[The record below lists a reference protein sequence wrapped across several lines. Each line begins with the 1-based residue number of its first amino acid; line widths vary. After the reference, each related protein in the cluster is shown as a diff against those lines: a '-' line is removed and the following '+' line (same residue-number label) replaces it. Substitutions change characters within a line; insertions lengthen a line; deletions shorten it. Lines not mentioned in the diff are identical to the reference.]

1 MEQLLSAQLQ
11 IHGRIART
19 MENLK
24 KAGAANIG
32 VTMQRAQLLNL
43 ERTLSVAASDTEVK
57 PANSDMISL
66 RNTLPRIPL
75 PQFSGKFEDWPA
87 YRDLFES
94 LVITEPSLSNIKRFQ
109 YLKSSVKGDAEQL
122 IISFP
127 TTSENFDRA
136 WTTLTDHYENKRLL
150 LRSYLS
156 AFTSLGRMKHDSVA
170 DIRRIFNR
178 MITTVGALEGI
189 GRPLTNCTDLFVHLI
204 VELLD
209 DRTKQEWE
217 KLFTKKS
224 DPPSYEQLRDFLE
237 NQVLKQGVLRPKAS
251 QGSSGKSS
259 EKITRSLRTQQ
270 QPKRGAESNRNCP
283 ICNQEHYIMI
293 CEHYKS
299 RTPQERKE
307 IVNTHRLCMNCLERH
322 KLTECPSTKH
332 CGKCTAR
339 HHTTLHEAFVDATTI
354 SAVAIHVT
362 DRPTIECTPV
372 LLATARVLVTDSS
385 GALQTVRALVDPGS
399 ETCLVAES
407 LAQRLR
413 LPRTPTAVAIYGVGG
428 QQTGVLRARV
438 SLSLTSR
445 VTAVSMK
452 ISALVFPR
460 ITDYGGVADR
470 RSCAWAHLQGLEL
483 ADPEFYNQ
491 DPVELLLGADVYAY
505 IALSGIRK
513 GGSFEPIAQNTQ
525 IGWVLLGAAG
535 VSNAC
540 SIGLVTS
547 LCCSPADELNS
558 LVRRF
563 WEQEEL
569 PQASAPWSLEDPECK
584 EHFQQTHT
592 RDSTGRYQVRLPVRS
607 SLVDLSAT
615 RRMAVRMLAV
625 MERRFVR
632 EPTFRDRYCN
642 FMREYLSL
650 GHMSFAV
657 PLSSDEVRVCFLP
670 HHGVLKGTGS
680 EEKIRVV
687 FNGSAKI
694 LEGSSLNDSLLPGPN
709 LLPAL
714 SDVISRWRCHRFVV
728 STDIEKM
735 YRQIRVHPED
745 RNLQRIL
752 WTENGQPLEF
762 RLNTVTYGL
771 ACTPYLAIR
780 VLRQLAD
787 DDGKEFPLAAEA
799 LRRDT
804 YVDDILSGAA
814 SLTEARTL
822 TDQLSIIAGSL
833 PTILLPPEGQ
843 LVLGLRW
850 ESKSDCFAF
859 TVHTSIEESL
869 TKRLLL
875 SNASRLFDPLGW
887 LAPVTVRAKLI
898 IQSAWLQQL
907 GWDEPLRDEEAAAW
921 TSLRDQLPLLEDLRV
936 PRWMHVDS
944 PGVKVEIHGFSDA
957 SERAYG
963 AAIYLRTLSGED
975 ITTSLVMAKT
985 KVAPLKRVSLPRLE
999 LCAASIL
1006 AKLAAHVAS
1015 TLGLV
1020 DAETHLWTD
1029 STVVLAWIRG
1039 HPAKWTT
1046 YVANRVAEIQRT
1058 MSKVTWHHVPGRDN
1072 PADCASRG
1080 LSPREML
1087 SHSLWWRGPNFLC
1100 NEKSE
1105 WPLEPGSSSLKN
1117 LPEQRTGPCLVATG
1131 LKEPEELTRFSSW
1144 QRLIRVTAWILR

>member
-32 VTMQRAQLLNL
+32 VTMVQSSLSLLESKWKSAEEQHYELVKSFGKALENHEYFTNDFLSEIETVYIQQRAQLLNL

-136 WTTLTDHYENKRLL
+136 WTTLTHHYENKRLL

-170 DIRRIFNR
+170 DLRRIFNR

-189 GRPLTNCTDLFVHLI
+189 GRPITNCTDLFVHLI

-209 DRTKQEWE
+209 YRTKQEWE

-237 NQVLKQGVLRPKAS
+237 DQVLKQGVLRPKAS

-259 EKITRSLRTQQ
+259 EKITGSLRTQQ
-270 QPKRGAESNRNCP
+270 QPKRGAESSRNCP
-283 ICNQEHYIMI
+283 ICNLEHYIMI

-307 IVNTHRLCMNCLERH
+307 IVNTHRLCMNCLGRH

-339 HHTTLHEAFVDATTI
+339 HHTTLHEPFVDATTI
-354 SAVAIHVT
+354 SAVAIHVA

-525 IGWVLLGAAG
+525 LGWVLLGAAG

-540 SIGLVTS
+540 SIGSVTS

-625 MERRFVR
+625 MERRFIR

-657 PLSSDEVRVCFLP
+657 PLPSDEVRVCFLP

-680 EEKIRVV
+680 VEKIRVV

-694 LEGSSLNDSLLPGPN
+694 LEGNSLNDSLLPGPN
-709 LLPAL
+709 LLPALL

-822 TDQLSIIAGSL
+822 TDQLVKLCMAG
-833 PTILLPPEGQ
+833 G
-843 LVLGLRW
+843 
-850 ESKSDCFAF
+850 F
-859 TVHTSIEESL
+859 
-869 TKRLLL
+869 
-875 SNASRLFDPLGW
+875 
-887 LAPVTVRAKLI
+887 
-898 IQSAWLQQL
+898 
-907 GWDEPLRDEEAAAW
+907 PLRKWSANH
-921 TSLRDQLPLLEDLRV
+921 P
-936 PRWMHVDS
+936 
-944 PGVKVEIHGFSDA
+944 
-957 SERAYG
+957 
-963 AAIYLRTLSGED
+963 TLIQD
-975 ITTSLVMAKT
+975 IPTEYHSRK
-985 KVAPLKRVSLPRLE
+985 PSNNF
-999 LCAASIL
+999 
-1006 AKLAAHVAS
+1006 VAS
-1015 TLGLV
+1015 
-1020 DAETHLWTD
+1020 
-1029 STVVLAWIRG
+1029 
-1039 HPAKWTT
+1039 
-1046 YVANRVAEIQRT
+1046 
-1058 MSKVTWHHVPGRDN
+1058 
-1072 PADCASRG
+1072 
-1080 LSPREML
+1080 
-1087 SHSLWWRGPNFLC
+1087 
-1100 NEKSE
+1100 
-1105 WPLEPGSSSLKN
+1105 
-1117 LPEQRTGPCLVATG
+1117 
-1131 LKEPEELTRFSSW
+1131 
-1144 QRLIRVTAWILR
+1144 